1 MTAAARLNAPA
12 PLDQLPITTA
22 SSVKTAGWRGTMR
35 ALSAQGKLLVT
46 NHNQPEA
53 VILSTAEYMRLIA
66 AATAAE
72 QGVADPLWELRRR
85 FDERLAVL
93 NENDAGDRLR
103 AIMNQPREL
112 NGTVKAG
119 STY

>member
-1 MTAAARLNAPA
+1 
-12 PLDQLPITTA
+12 LDQLPITTA

-53 VILSTAEYMRLIA
+53 VILSTAEYTRLMA
-66 AATAAE
+66 AAAVTE
-72 QGVADPLWELRRR
+72 QVVPDPLVELRRQ

-93 NENDAGDRLR
+93 NEDSAGDRLR
-103 AIMNQPREL
+103 AVMDQPGKL
-112 NGTVKAG
+112 NGSVKAG